1 MAPGERISEPARTH
15 CHARDE
21 LSQDVWMKPGLKH
34 WAQLI
39 KRDVHALYLASEDPR
54 VPWYAKALAIVVA
67 GYALSPIDLIP
78 DFIPVFG
85 YLDDVVLIPIGIWL
99 VIRLIPP
106 DIMAE
111 HRALAA
117 AQKERPVSRSAAFV
131 IVALWIASTALCGW
145 LAFRYF
151 SE

>member
-1 MAPGERISEPARTH
+1 
-15 CHARDE
+15 
-21 LSQDVWMKPGLKH
+21 MKPGLKN

-39 KRDVHALYLASEDPR
+39 KRDVHALYLASKDPR
-54 VPWYAKALAIVVA
+54 VPWYAKALAVVVA

-85 YLDDVVLIPIGIWL
+85 YLDDVVLIPLGIWL

-111 HRALAA
+111 HWELAA

-131 IVALWIASTALCGW
+131 ILTLWIASIAVCGW

-151 SE
+151 RVRH